1 MPAEGSAYLTDDS
14 RLYRVVSGFTHPPEV
29 THPPEESCAAL
40 EDCATLEVT
49 SYSPDELWTMGLRL
63 VGRAAPTA
71 AGIGIGW
78 PR

>member
-14 RLYRVVSGFTHPPEV
+14 RLYRVVSAF